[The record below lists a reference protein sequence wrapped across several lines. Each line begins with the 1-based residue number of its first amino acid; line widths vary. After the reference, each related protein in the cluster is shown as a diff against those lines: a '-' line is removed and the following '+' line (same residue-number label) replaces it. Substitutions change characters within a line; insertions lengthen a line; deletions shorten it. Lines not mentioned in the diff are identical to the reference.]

1 FAFGFEPTE
10 GPGLLFIVLPAAFAQ
25 LPFGQA
31 FLAIF
36 LLLFL
41 FATLTSSFSL
51 YEIIVAA
58 LKESGVPRAISAIF
72 LGIIIFIA
80 AILSA
85 LEESILNDVYIF
97 ENIIF
102 HATDFLASNILL
114 RIERNLMAI
123 FIIHG
128 ADKRLVQKEYEIANS
143 GRSYYGIWRAL
154 MTWIVPITIILA
166 FLNTLGIM

>member
-1 FAFGFEPTE
+1 
-10 GPGLLFIVLPAAFAQ
+10 GLLFIVLPAAFAQ

-31 FLAIF
+31 FLAIC
-36 LLLFL
+36 LMLFL

-51 YEIIVAA
+51 YVILVSA
-58 LKESGVPRAISAIF
+58 LKVSGFPRAISDIF
-72 LGIIIFIA
+72 LVIITYIA
-80 AILSA
+80 AIISA
-85 LEESILNDVYIF
+85 FEESILNDLSIF
-97 ENIIF
+97 VNNIF
-102 HATDFLASNILL
+102 DATDFLVINILL
-114 RIERNLMAI
+114 PIGSILIAI

-128 ADKRLVQKEYEIANS
+128 EDKSLVQKEYEIANS